1 MMDFIITYL
10 IYILAL
16 VAVVFLFLFF
26 HAKLEVLRLRRKV
39 LSEILVKSGL
49 DLEKFN
55 LKDLFNL

>member
-1 MMDFIITYL
+1 MTDFLITYL

-39 LSEILVKSGL
+39 LSELMESGK
-49 DLEKFN
+49 DPEKFN

>member
-1 MMDFIITYL
+1 MTDFLITYL

-16 VAVVFLFLFF
+16 VAVVFLFLYF

-39 LSEILVKSGL
+39 LSELMESGL
-49 DLEKFN
+49 TPEKFN

>member
-1 MMDFIITYL
+1 MVDFLISYL

-39 LSEILVKSGL
+39 LSELLNSEL
-49 DLEKFN
+49 DPSKIN

>member
-1 MMDFIITYL
+1 MTDFLITYL

-39 LSEILVKSGL
+39 LSELMESGEN
-49 DLEKFN
+49 LEKFN
-55 LKDLFNL
+55 IKDLFNL

>member
-1 MMDFIITYL
+1 MTDFLITYL

-39 LSEILVKSGL
+39 LSELMESGL
-49 DLEKFN
+49 TPEKFN

>member
-1 MMDFIITYL
+1 MTDFLITYL

-39 LSEILVKSGL
+39 LSEIIDSGL
-49 DLEKFN
+49 DTSKFN

>member
-1 MMDFIITYL
+1 MTDFLITYL

-39 LSEILVKSGL
+39 LSEIMDSEM
-49 DLEKFN
+49 DPSKFN